1 MTTKND
7 DSAIYALSQQSKPL
21 DDPLEAI
28 KSMRLE
34 QLAVC
39 KLKAEKEMQTMK
51 AESTPDKN
59 IQ

>member
-7 DSAIYALSQQSKPL
+7 DSAKYALSQQSKPL

-28 KSMRLE
+28 KSMHLE

-59 IQ
+59 KQ

>member
-7 DSAIYALSQQSKPL
+7 DSAKYALSQQSKPL

-51 AESTPDKN
+51 AESTP
-59 IQ
+59 

>member
-1 MTTKND
+1 
-7 DSAIYALSQQSKPL
+7 
-21 DDPLEAI
+21 
-28 KSMRLE
+28 MRLE

-59 IQ
+59 KQ